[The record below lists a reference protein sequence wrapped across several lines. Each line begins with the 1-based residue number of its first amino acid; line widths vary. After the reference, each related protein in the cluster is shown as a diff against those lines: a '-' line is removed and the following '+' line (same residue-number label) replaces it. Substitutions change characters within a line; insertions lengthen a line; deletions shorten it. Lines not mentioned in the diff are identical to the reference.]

1 MHQNV
6 PKMSEGQLLKHAGL
20 QLKEDEN
27 KGKRS
32 ETHTLLTNTVLE
44 SLTPSGWSVE
54 PDPTAKIEKE
64 NRNLLSPW
72 VDLNLKVWN

>member
-32 ETHTLLTNTVLE
+32 GTHTLLTNTVLE
-44 SLTPSGWSVE
+44 SLTPSG
-54 PDPTAKIEKE
+54 
-64 NRNLLSPW
+64 
-72 VDLNLKVWN
+72 